1 MGWIGYRV
9 RTNNRKEAFKMRLK
23 HKFMAKPVEDDGQW
37 FGSTLE
43 WKYFKHLK
51 ILQQYGEVL
60 FFLRQ
65 VPFHLP
71 GGVKYVVD
79 YQVFYTNG
87 DVVFVD
93 VKGLETDSFKF
104 KVKIVEDIYP
114 VVIEVV
120 KRGEF

>member
-1 MGWIGYRV
+1 
-9 RTNNRKEAFKMRLK
+9 MRYK
-23 HKFMAKPVEDDGQW
+23 HKFMAKPVEDDGQ
-37 FGSTLE
+37 FFASTLE

-51 ILQQYGEVL
+51 LLQACGEVL

-79 YQVFYTNG
+79 YQIFYKNG
-87 DVVFVD
+87 DIVFVD
-93 VKGLETDSFKF
+93 VKGLETDTFKF
-104 KVKIVEDIYP
+104 KVKIVETIYP
-114 VVIEVV
+114 VDIKIV